1 MECDP
6 RNNHHPIPFPLSQLL
21 LTKSQNNCRPRL
33 VIQVRPIQ
41 VRAIHLRPPL
51 SPLTST
57 SWSILTGSS
66 LRNCNPP
73 STAPKQAIGAMGKP
87 SSSSPESS
95 RRRTTRPPQT
105 HDRHIT
111 EARERFSHPSH
122 AALQSKAAEI
132 HMADDDM
139 ADETPAT
146 PPVSPAP
153 PEQGAAPDQPIPFDI
168 GEEFGTAKRNL
179 PPAKVV
185 AIVLG
190 VAAVI
195 VAVFAFVQS
204 AKPQGGGSIDN
215 ISAVEIPDQNAVL
228 VALNVTIHN
237 SAERP
242 LWIHTIKATL
252 KTDSG
257 EFGDDAASS
266 SDFARYFQAFPALKE
281 HALSAAL
288 VPEEKIQPGA
298 QAQGTIVVS
307 FPVTQDAF
315 EKRKSLTVSIQ
326 PYDQAVPLVLT
337 K

>member
-1 MECDP
+1 
-6 RNNHHPIPFPLSQLL
+6 
-21 LTKSQNNCRPRL
+21 
-33 VIQVRPIQ
+33 
-41 VRAIHLRPPL
+41 
-51 SPLTST
+51 
-57 SWSILTGSS
+57 
-66 LRNCNPP
+66 
-73 STAPKQAIGAMGKP
+73 
-87 SSSSPESS
+87 
-95 RRRTTRPPQT
+95 
-105 HDRHIT
+105 
-111 EARERFSHPSH
+111 
-122 AALQSKAAEI
+122 
-132 HMADDDM
+132 MADDDM

-153 PEQGAAPDQPIPFDI
+153 PEQGAAPKQPIPFDI

-179 PPAKVV
+179 PPAKIVT
-185 AIVLG
+185 IVLG
-190 VAAVI
+190 VAAVV
-195 VAVFAFVQS
+195 VAVFAFVQR

-281 HALSAAL
+281 HALGTAL

-326 PYDQAVPLVLT
+326 PYDQAVPLVMT